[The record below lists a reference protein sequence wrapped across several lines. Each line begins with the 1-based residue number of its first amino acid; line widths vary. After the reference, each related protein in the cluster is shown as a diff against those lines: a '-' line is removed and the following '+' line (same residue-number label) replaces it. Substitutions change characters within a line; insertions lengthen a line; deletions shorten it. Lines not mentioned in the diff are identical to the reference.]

1 VGKSLFF
8 FHVLPCH
15 ESKSS
20 SFSIPF
26 FPYIL
31 QANRHYLFYY
41 CLQINSLK
49 ALPLSSAYSR
59 TTFLRLGSSLTYTS
73 NPRKWPGQAAKF
85 DNVCC
90 VVHCRF
96 ARRARP
102 SCTIIERRSPRSSCV
117 ARSPAGIYHHG
128 GRAGISSRVF
138 DSVPYNLV
146 FVPEYISDAFMDKL
160 AVNCELFCL
169 PRKDSLK
176 TLLMLD
182 RRLQFS
188 SED

>member
-15 ESKSS
+15 ESESS

-26 FPYIL
+26 FPYVL

-59 TTFLRLGSSLTYTS
+59 TTFLRLRSLLTYTS

-90 VVHCRF
+90 VVHCR
-96 ARRARP
+96 
-102 SCTIIERRSPRSSCV
+102 SQRRSPVLYDHRDGRSPRFCMCGEV
-117 ARSPAGIYHHG
+117 ARRYLSSW
-128 GRAGISSRVF
+128 RARG
-138 DSVPYNLV
+138 NL
-146 FVPEYISDAFMDKL
+146 FTSF
-160 AVNCELFCL
+160 
-169 PRKDSLK
+169 R
-176 TLLMLD
+176 
-182 RRLQFS
+182 
-188 SED
+188 

>member
-15 ESKSS
+15 ESESS

-26 FPYIL
+26 FPHVL
-31 QANRHYLFYY
+31 QANRHHLFCY

-59 TTFLRLGSSLTYTS
+59 TTFLRLGSLLTYTS

-90 VVHCRF
+90 VVHCR
-96 ARRARP
+96 
-102 SCTIIERRSPRSSCV
+102 SQRRSLVLYDHRAALTPVFMWGEV
-117 ARSPAGIYHHG
+117 AADIYHHG
-128 GRAGISSRVF
+128 SAGISSRGSIAPV
-138 DSVPYNLV
+138 
-146 FVPEYISDAFMDKL
+146 
-160 AVNCELFCL
+160 
-169 PRKDSLK
+169 
-176 TLLMLD
+176 
-182 RRLQFS
+182 
-188 SED
+188 